1 MAAPKLKVLISGA
14 GIAGPCLAYWLA
26 RTRLHTS
33 IVIVERAATPRVT
46 GQAIDIRGTAIEIMR
61 RMGLEEEVRGRH
73 TTEEGTAF
81 VNRAGEVF
89 AEFGGGGGDTFTAE
103 YEILRADLSQLFLE
117 VTEKLH
123 NVRYVYGDSIQSL
136 DQTDQHVRVT
146 FAKGTQDTFDLVVAA
161 DGSTSTTRPLI
172 LDASIRKD
180 TYKPLGQ
187 YVAYFSI
194 PRIPTDTKIWDWFN
208 TLKGLVVMIRP
219 HRNPATMGAYLCV
232 TMPTRE
238 QPDPALDEVL
248 QKGDTA
254 ATKRLLRSYFAGAGW
269 QTERVLAG
277 MDEAQD
283 FYMSRTALVKL
294 PKWTNGRA
302 LVLGDAAFATF
313 GIGTS
318 LAIESAYT
326 LAGELSKA
334 AAAAA
339 AATINGAS
347 RIDVPQALENYE
359 RVFRSSFFAKAER
372 GIPSGFLQLACPQT
386 AWGLR
391 VRNFVLWLISKTKV
405 YTLFQGRLGPSTEL
419 DRQVSAYDWVDI

>member
-1 MAAPKLKVLISGA
+1 MTTSKLKVLISGA

-33 IVIVERAATPRVT
+33 IVIVERAPIPRVT

-61 RMGLEEEVRGRH
+61 RMGLEEEVRARH

-89 AEFGGGGGDTFTAE
+89 AEFGGGGRGGGDTFTAE
-103 YEILRADLSQLFLE
+103 YEILRADLSELFLE
-117 VTEKLH
+117 VTKKLD
-123 NVRYVYGDSIQSL
+123 NVRYVYGDSIVSL
-136 DQTDQHVRVT
+136 DQTDQHVHVT
-146 FAKGTQDTFDLVVAA
+146 FTTGTQDKFDLVVAA

-172 LDASIRKD
+172 LDASIRKGC
-180 TYKPLGQ
+180 YKPIGQ

-194 PRIPTDTKIWDWFN
+194 PRIPTDTKIWYWYN

-238 QPDPALDEVL
+238 QSDPALEELL

-254 ATKRLLRSYFAGAGW
+254 ATKRLLRSYFTGAGW
-269 QTERVLAG
+269 QSERVLAG

-334 AAAAA
+334 AIIDDDGNR
-339 AATINGAS
+339 IN
-347 RIDVPQALENYE
+347 VPQALENYE
-359 RVFRSSFFAKAER
+359 RVFRSSFYAKAEK
-372 GIPSGFLQLACPQT
+372 GVPPGFPQFACPQT

-391 VRNFVLWLISKTKV
+391 LRNLVLWLISKTKV
-405 YTLFQGRLGPSTEL
+405 YKLFQGNLAPSTEV

>member
-1 MAAPKLKVLISGA
+1 MTAPKLKVLISGA

-33 IVIVERAATPRVT
+33 IVIVERASTPRVT
-46 GQAIDIRGTAIEIMR
+46 GQAIDIRGTAIEIIR
-61 RMGLEEEVRGRH
+61 RMGLEEEVRSRH

-81 VNRAGEVF
+81 VDRAGEVF
-89 AEFGGGGGDTFTAE
+89 AEFAGGGGGGDTFTAE
-103 YEILRADLSQLFLE
+103 YEILRAELSQLLLE

-123 NVRYVYGDSIQSL
+123 NVRYVYGDSIEAL
-136 DQTDQHVRVT
+136 DQTTDQHVRVT
-146 FAKGTQDTFDLVVAA
+146 FAKGTPDTFDLVVAA

-180 TYKPLGQ
+180 SYKPLGQ

-194 PRIPTDTKIWDWFN
+194 PRIPTDTKIWYWFN
-208 TLKGLVVMIRP
+208 APKGLVVMIRP

-238 QPDPALDEVL
+238 QPDAALDEVL

-277 MDEAQD
+277 MDAAQD

-294 PKWTNGRA
+294 PKWTHGRA

-334 AAAAA
+334 AT
-339 AATINGAS
+339 TINDAN
-347 RIDVPQALENYE
+347 RVNVPQALENYE

-372 GIPSGFLQLACPQT
+372 GVGPGFPQLACPQT

-391 VRNFVLWLISKTKV
+391 LRNLILWLMSTTKV
-405 YTLFQGRLGPSTEL
+405 YKLFQGNLAPRTEL
-419 DRQVSAYDWVDI
+419 DSRQVAAYDWVDI